1 MSEKEVSTCSCFECL
16 PNESADRGDEPRK
29 RMEIADDPS
38 HEVARDNL
46 YGKETPNGGTFR

>member
-1 MSEKEVSTCSCFECL
+1 MSKDRASTCSCFECL

-29 RMEIADDPS
+29 RMEIADDPA

-46 YGKETPNGGTFR
+46 SGKETPNGGTFR